1 MTDRL
6 ANGDQ
11 QMLLETL
18 KQIEIINSPLP
29 LEAVVKKEKNVHKDY
44 KYDYAEE
51 QEQRKARHTQ
61 THETDSEIERM
72 RLEFELTILKRQHEE
87 NDRQRLHEEKME
99 HIRQGSPSRSG
110 AHVEEEQ
117 FVGKL
122 DPITEIELEKLR
134 MEFELAKLKHISE
147 ENEKQRQHEQKLY
160 EEKEKQRQHE
170 EKMEQM
176 RQRQGNLHIVSQKV
190 SGCSPAEAT
199 TETAS
204 VAFTEMG
211 KMRIELQL
219 ALEVY
224 RPEMKEKKLSGE
236 QNGHQETP
244 KCEQQLETTSEVKK
258 ANMPPEQ
265 RNDGVTEHLGLQVP
279 RIVVN
284 GAESQWSSSRLD
296 LAIETELEKRRM
308 EFELTRLRYE
318 HEENERQRQH
328 EQKMEQLRQQRQHEE
343 KMEEMRLQAP
353 SGQVSGGGHHFL
365 LPHDPLTLFLY
376 CFIFIHLIYIAKEL
390 IFFFFKKH
398 GMFAIGAVLIFAIKI
413 FWN

>member
-1 MTDRL
+1 MEVSEVMPVCPANLSVMTDNL

-18 KQIEIINSPLP
+18 QQIEIINSPLP
-29 LEAVVKKEKNVHKDY
+29 LEAVFKKEKNVHKDET
-44 KYDYAEE
+44 YDYAEE

-72 RLEFELTILKRQHEE
+72 RLDFELTVLKRQHEE
-87 NDRQRLHEEKME
+87 NDKQRLHEEKME

-110 AHVEEEQ
+110 ALVEEEQ
-117 FVGKL
+117 FGGKL

-147 ENEKQRQHEQKLY
+147 ENERQRQHEQKLY

-190 SGCSPAEAT
+190 SGCGPVEAT
-199 TETAS
+199 AEKAS
-204 VAFTEMG
+204 VAFAEIG

-224 RPEMKEKKLSGE
+224 RPEMKEKKPSSE
-236 QNGHQETP
+236 QKGHQESP
-244 KCEQQLETTSEVKK
+244 KCEQQFETTSEVKK
-258 ANMPPEQ
+258 ADMPPEQ

-279 RIVVN
+279 PIVVN

-328 EQKMEQLRQQRQHEE
+328 EQKMEQLRHVNEE
-343 KMEEMRLQAP
+343 SM
-353 SGQVSGGGHHFL
+353 
-365 LPHDPLTLFLY
+365 
-376 CFIFIHLIYIAKEL
+376 
-390 IFFFFKKH
+390 
-398 GMFAIGAVLIFAIKI
+398 
-413 FWN
+413 

>member
-1 MTDRL
+1 
-6 ANGDQ
+6 
-11 QMLLETL
+11 MLSETL
-18 KQIEIINSPLP
+18 KQIAIINSPLP
-29 LEAVVKKEKNVHKDY
+29 LDAVVKREKNVHKDD

-87 NDRQRLHEEKME
+87 NDKQRLHEEKME

-134 MEFELAKLKHISE
+134 MEFELAKLK
-147 ENEKQRQHEQKLY
+147 
-160 EEKEKQRQHE
+160 
-170 EKMEQM
+170 
-176 RQRQGNLHIVSQKV
+176 
-190 SGCSPAEAT
+190 
-199 TETAS
+199 
-204 VAFTEMG
+204 
-211 KMRIELQL
+211 
-219 ALEVY
+219 
-224 RPEMKEKKLSGE
+224 
-236 QNGHQETP
+236 
-244 KCEQQLETTSEVKK
+244 
-258 ANMPPEQ
+258 
-265 RNDGVTEHLGLQVP
+265 
-279 RIVVN
+279 
-284 GAESQWSSSRLD
+284 
-296 LAIETELEKRRM
+296 
-308 EFELTRLRYE
+308 YE

-328 EQKMEQLRQQRQHEE
+328 EQKMEQLRQQ
-343 KMEEMRLQAP
+343 AP
-353 SGQVSGGGHHFL
+353 SGQVRGGHHFL